1 MSNPTA
7 LDPASVPSVIV
18 VDPRFDAYGPLAAA
32 AREGRLN
39 LHLRASGAEA
49 MKLAR
54 RLRVDAWLV
63 AEELDDMSGHDFVEL
78 LGNLAGGD
86 RGGKVAMVGSSEH
99 EPAARAALATT
110 AAREVGAHAFLSQPI
125 DLTDLANLL
134 AAPAEERAATLAAA
148 TAAPGFLTVKVGI
161 GAAMIAVAVLM
172 MG

>member
-1 MSNPTA
+1 MSKPPA
-7 LDPASVPSVIV
+7 FDPASSPSVIV

-32 AREGRLN
+32 ARQGRLN

-49 MKLAR
+49 LKLAR

-78 LGNLAGGD
+78 LGSLSGD
-86 RGGKVAMVGSSEH
+86 TSGKVAMVGSSDA
-99 EPAARAALATT
+99 EPAARAALAAT
-110 AAREVGAHAFLSQPI
+110 AAREAGAHAFLSQPI
-125 DLTDLANLL
+125 DLADLADFLSAPAETRAAAL
-134 AAPAEERAATLAAA
+134 AAPAGS
-148 TAAPGFLTVKVGI
+148 GFLTVKVGI

>member
-1 MSNPTA
+1 MSKPPA
-7 LDPASVPSVIV
+7 FDPASSPSVIV

-49 MKLAR
+49 LKLAR

-78 LGNLAGGD
+78 LGSLSGD
-86 RGGKVAMVGSSEH
+86 TSGGKVAMVGSSDA
-99 EPAARAALATT
+99 EPAARAALAAT
-110 AAREVGAHAFLSQPI
+110 AAREAGAHAFLSQPI
-125 DLTDLANLL
+125 DLADLADFLSAPAETRAAVL
-134 AAPAEERAATLAAA
+134 AAPAGS
-148 TAAPGFLTVKVGI
+148 GFLTVKVGI